1 MLPSTLNTNEVKNA
15 AGTEVEFF
23 RLSTQGRQVIYAQ
36 VGESPALEHR
46 ISVQHQETGSGITR
60 RRRSV
65 LRVDKTVIS
74 TVDSTTPVTCSS
86 YVVSDTPVG
95 ALTAI
100 TEPTNVIAELMSL
113 LASKGLSTTILYDG
127 TGYGSEALLNGS
139 L

>member
-1 MLPSTLNTNEVKNA
+1 
-15 AGTEVEFF
+15 
-23 RLSTQGRQVIYAQ
+23 VIYAQ

-65 LRVDKTVIS
+65 LRVDKTVIF